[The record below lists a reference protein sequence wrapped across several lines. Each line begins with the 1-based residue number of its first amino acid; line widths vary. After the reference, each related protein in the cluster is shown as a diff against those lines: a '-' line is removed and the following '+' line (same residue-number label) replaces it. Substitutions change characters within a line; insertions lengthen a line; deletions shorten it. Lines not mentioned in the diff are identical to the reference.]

1 MSSENFGDY
10 EVIEDIGRGS
20 TSRVVRARKDNSE
33 YAIKIFDRFTSTL
46 DFDIHHKEYSILGKL
61 DHPSIVQVHDFGK
74 MNGHSYIVMDLVTGR
89 NMNDLVEMRGTL
101 ERGEMLKIAKDISSA
116 LDYSRK
122 HGVVHGDVKPSNILV
137 DNSGSAKLG
146 DFGLA
151 RISPPLEHMTPVAG
165 QPTSLGTTDFM
176 APEVLNDG
184 LATWSSD
191 LYSLGIVI
199 YYGFSGRLPSDGR
212 TIFSRSRDRVEGK
225 LVPLSSR
232 NPLVSNT
239 LESAIQKALAV
250 DPKERYDSCEVF
262 YAAMVASE
270 TSSQHRQSWSPKKE
284 KDFKRFDYYR
294 YIIVP
299 IVVAAIGAIAAIA
312 KFFFG

>member
-1 MSSENFGDY
+1 MGSEKFGSY

-20 TSRVVRARKDNSE
+20 TSRVVRARKDNTE
-33 YAIKIFDRFTSTL
+33 YAIKIFDRATSTL
-46 DFDIHHKEYSILGKL
+46 DFDVHKKEYSILGKL

-74 MNGHSYIVMDLVTGR
+74 IGGHSYIVMELVSGR
-89 NMNDLVEMRGTL
+89 NMDDLVEMRGTL
-101 ERGEMLKIAKDISSA
+101 EKGEMFKIAKDISSA

-122 HGVVHGDVKPSNILV
+122 HGIVHGDVKPSNILV
-137 DNSGSAKLG
+137 DSSGSAKLG

-151 RISPPLEHMTPVAG
+151 RISPPLERMTRVAG

-176 APEVLNDG
+176 APEVLKDG
-184 LATWSSD
+184 FATWSSD

-270 TSSQHRQSWSPKKE
+270 TSSQHGQLRSSEKEDNSKK
-284 KDFKRFDYYR
+284 FDYYR
-294 YIIVP
+294 YIIIP
-299 IVVAAIGAIAAIA
+299 IVVALIGAIAAIA
-312 KFFFG
+312 KDFL

>member
-1 MSSENFGDY
+1 MLW
-10 EVIEDIGRGS
+10 I
-20 TSRVVRARKDNSE
+20 
-33 YAIKIFDRFTSTL
+33 
-46 DFDIHHKEYSILGKL
+46 
-61 DHPSIVQVHDFGK
+61 
-74 MNGHSYIVMDLVTGR
+74 
-89 NMNDLVEMRGTL
+89 TL
-101 ERGEMLKIAKDISSA
+101 ENNGI
-116 LDYSRK
+116 
-122 HGVVHGDVKPSNILV
+122 VHGDVKPSNILV
-137 DNSGSAKLG
+137 DSSGSAKLG

-151 RISPPLEHMTPVAG
+151 RISPPLEHMTQIAG
-165 QPTSLGTTDFM
+165 QSISLGTTDFM

-184 LATWSSD
+184 FPTWSSD

-270 TSSQHRQSWSPKKE
+270 TSSQHGQWQSLKKE
-284 KDFKRFDYYR
+284 GDSKKIDNYR

-299 IVVAAIGAIAAIA
+299 IVVAAIGAIATIVVALL
-312 KFFFG
+312 